1 MYTPL
6 YIKTENSLL
15 NSMISIDKLIDFAKK
30 NNIKSLTITDNNM
43 YGVMEFY
50 HKCLENEIK
59 PIIGLEVII
68 ENKKIILYCLNYDG
82 YKNLIKIATSQS
94 DNTLN
99 YEFLSIH
106 SDNLLCI
113 VPYNSINIYLKLE
126 CIFKIIYKGYKNL
139 EERKKLEG
147 TNLIYINEILY
158 LNKIDSI
165 YYKYLVGIRDGVILE
180 KVNYNNLNYL
190 YTLDEIKKMYP
201 NDLENNYKIT
211 DLCNVKLEFHL
222 NLLPV
227 YEFDENI
234 SSYEFLRKL
243 SFDGLNKIFG
253 RDIEKKYIDRLNYEL
268 DVINKMGFCNYFLVV
283 YDYVNFAKKSGIL
296 VGPGR
301 GSAAS
306 SLVSYCLNITTIDP
320 IKYDLLFERFLN
332 PERVSMPDI
341 DIDFEYDRRE
351 EVIDYCRKKYGIKKT
366 APIITFGTLGA
377 KQVIRDVARVMDI
390 DLDIVDTLSKLLDSK
405 QNLKEN
411 YLKNKKIKDLLNI
424 NKDLFN
430 LYKIST
436 KLEGLKRHKT
446 IHAAGVVISNC
457 DLDEVIPLDMHSD
470 NFYITGY
477 SMEYLEEIGLLKM
490 DFLALKNLSIITDVI
505 KQINASEKV
514 NLSFDNIPLDDE
526 EAIKIFYNGYTLGIF
541 QFESKGM
548 INFIKKLKP
557 NCFDDIVSSIALF
570 RPGPMQNID
579 TYIRRKHL
587 EEKVDYIHPDLE
599 NILSSTYGIIIYQ
612 EQIMQI
618 AVKLA
623 GFSLGEADILRK
635 AMSKKKS
642 DILLSKKEDFIYRSI
657 SRGYSKE
664 ISTKIFD
671 FILKFAEYGFNKAH
685 SVSYAIIAYKMAYL
699 KSHYKEY
706 FMKSLLTY
714 VMGSE
719 LKTKDYIYECKL
731 TQTHLLTPDINISE
745 NEYLISNHSLRYPLS
760 GIKGIGNS
768 ISSIIIEERKKSKYL
783 DIFDFVKR
791 IYGKN
796 INEKILQILNHA
808 GCLKSLGINEK
819 TFDLNIDLIVNYGEI
834 GSLLDDDSLKPVL
847 NEVPEYSSKELMKNE
862 FEVFG
867 FYLSK
872 HPVTEY
878 KIKYNTV
885 NLTDINNYF
894 DKNIEIIVC
903 IDKIKTI
910 QTKSNEEM
918 CFITGSDEI
927 INIDIVLFPKI
938 YEMYKNIKLN
948 DILKINGKVER
959 RFDQYQIVVNKL
971 EIIE

>member
-1 MYTPL
+1 
-6 YIKTENSLL
+6 
-15 NSMISIDKLIDFAKK
+15 
-30 NNIKSLTITDNNM
+30 
-43 YGVMEFY
+43 
-50 HKCLENEIK
+50 
-59 PIIGLEVII
+59 
-68 ENKKIILYCLNYDG
+68 
-82 YKNLIKIATSQS
+82 
-94 DNTLN
+94 
-99 YEFLSIH
+99 
-106 SDNLLCI
+106 
-113 VPYNSINIYLKLE
+113 
-126 CIFKIIYKGYKNL
+126 
-139 EERKKLEG
+139 
-147 TNLIYINEILY
+147 
-158 LNKIDSI
+158 
-165 YYKYLVGIRDGVILE
+165 
-180 KVNYNNLNYL
+180 
-190 YTLDEIKKMYP
+190 
-201 NDLENNYKIT
+201 
-211 DLCNVKLEFHL
+211 
-222 NLLPV
+222 
-227 YEFDENI
+227 
-234 SSYEFLRKL
+234 
-243 SFDGLNKIFG
+243 
-253 RDIEKKYIDRLNYEL
+253 
-268 DVINKMGFCNYFLVV
+268 
-283 YDYVNFAKKSGIL
+283 
-296 VGPGR
+296 
-301 GSAAS
+301 
-306 SLVSYCLNITTIDP
+306 
-320 IKYDLLFERFLN
+320 
-332 PERVSMPDI
+332 
-341 DIDFEYDRRE
+341 
-351 EVIDYCRKKYGIKKT
+351 
-366 APIITFGTLGA
+366 
-377 KQVIRDVARVMDI
+377 MDI

>member
-59 PIIGLEVII
+59 PIIGLEIII

>member
-15 NSMISIDKLIDFAKK
+15 NSMIFIDKLIDFAKK

-301 GSAAS
+301 GSATS

>member
-253 RDIEKKYIDRLNYEL
+253 KDIEKKYIDRLNYEL

-446 IHAAGVVISNC
+446 IHSAGVVISNC

>member
-190 YTLDEIKKMYP
+190 YTLDEIKKIYP

-253 RDIEKKYIDRLNYEL
+253 KDIEKKYIDRLNYEL

-446 IHAAGVVISNC
+446 IHSAGVVISNC

>member
-301 GSAAS
+301 GSATS

>member
-68 ENKKIILYCLNYDG
+68 ENKKVILYCLNYDG

-99 YEFLSIH
+99 YEFLSSH

-253 RDIEKKYIDRLNYEL
+253 KDIEKKYIDRLNYEL

-642 DILLSKKEDFIYRSI
+642 DILLSKNEDFIYRSI

>member
-190 YTLDEIKKMYP
+190 YALDEIKKMYP

-446 IHAAGVVISNC
+446 IHSAGVVISNC

>member
-99 YEFLSIH
+99 YEFLSSH

-180 KVNYNNLNYL
+180 KVNYNSLNYL

-253 RDIEKKYIDRLNYEL
+253 KDIEKKYIDRLNYEL

-918 CFITGSDEI
+918 FFITGSDEI

>member
-15 NSMISIDKLIDFAKK
+15 NSMIFIDKLIDFAKK

-59 PIIGLEVII
+59 PIIGLEIII

-99 YEFLSIH
+99 YEFLSSH

-301 GSAAS
+301 GSATS

-390 DLDIVDTLSKLLDSK
+390 DLDLVDTLSKLLDSK

-731 TQTHLLTPDINISE
+731 TQTYLLTPDINISE

>member
-99 YEFLSIH
+99 YEFLSSH

-253 RDIEKKYIDRLNYEL
+253 KGIEKKYIDRLNYEL

>member
-99 YEFLSIH
+99 YEFLSSH

-253 RDIEKKYIDRLNYEL
+253 KDIEKKYIDRLNYEL

-526 EAIKIFYNGYTLGIF
+526 ETIKIFYNGYTLGIF

>member
-253 RDIEKKYIDRLNYEL
+253 KDIEKKYIDRLNYEL

>member
-59 PIIGLEVII
+59 PIIGLEIII

-180 KVNYNNLNYL
+180 KVNYNSLNYL

-446 IHAAGVVISNC
+446 IHSAGVVISNC

>member
-15 NSMISIDKLIDFAKK
+15 NSMIFIDKLIDFAKK

-253 RDIEKKYIDRLNYEL
+253 KDIEKKYIDRLNYEL

>member
-227 YEFDENI
+227 YEFDENT

>member
-99 YEFLSIH
+99 YEFLSSH

-180 KVNYNNLNYL
+180 KVNYNSLNYL

-253 RDIEKKYIDRLNYEL
+253 KDIEKKYIDRLNYEL

-768 ISSIIIEERKKSKYL
+768 ISSLIIEERKKSKYL

>member
-99 YEFLSIH
+99 YEFLSSH

-180 KVNYNNLNYL
+180 KVNYNSLNYL

-253 RDIEKKYIDRLNYEL
+253 KDIEKKYIDRLNYEL

-731 TQTHLLTPDINISE
+731 TQTYLLTPDINISE

>member
-99 YEFLSIH
+99 YEFLSSH

-180 KVNYNNLNYL
+180 KVNYNSLNYL

-253 RDIEKKYIDRLNYEL
+253 KDIEKKYIDRLNYEL

>member
-59 PIIGLEVII
+59 PIIGLEIII

-227 YEFDENI
+227 YEFDENT

-253 RDIEKKYIDRLNYEL
+253 KDIEKKYIDRLNYEL

-657 SRGYSKE
+657 SRGYSKK

>member
-99 YEFLSIH
+99 YEFLSSH

-253 RDIEKKYIDRLNYEL
+253 KDIEKKYIDRLNYEL

-390 DLDIVDTLSKLLDSK
+390 DLDIVDALSKLLDSK

-664 ISTKIFD
+664 ISIKIFD

>member
-15 NSMISIDKLIDFAKK
+15 NSMIFIDKLIDFAKK

-147 TNLIYINEILY
+147 TNLIYLNEILY

>member
-99 YEFLSIH
+99 YEFLSSH

-253 RDIEKKYIDRLNYEL
+253 KDIEKKYIDRLNYEL

-872 HPVTEY
+872 HPGTEY

>member
-227 YEFDENI
+227 YEFDENT

-253 RDIEKKYIDRLNYEL
+253 KDIEKKYIDRLNYEL

>member
-15 NSMISIDKLIDFAKK
+15 NSMISIDKLINFAKK

-99 YEFLSIH
+99 YEFLSSH

-253 RDIEKKYIDRLNYEL
+253 KGIEKKYIDRLNYEL

>member
-15 NSMISIDKLIDFAKK
+15 NSMISIDKLIEFAKK

-50 HKCLENEIK
+50 HKCLKNEIK
-59 PIIGLEVII
+59 PIIGLEVLI
-68 ENKKIILYCLNYDG
+68 ENKKFILYCINYSG

-94 DNTLN
+94 DNTLS
-99 YEFLSIH
+99 YEFLNSH

-113 VPYNSINIYLKLE
+113 VPYDSIDIYQKLAH
-126 CIFKIIYKGYKNL
+126 IFKVIYKGYKNL
-139 EERKKLEG
+139 DERKLLEEN
-147 TNLIYINEILY
+147 NLVYVNETLY
-158 LNKIDSI
+158 LNRIDSA
-165 YYKYLVGIRDGVILE
+165 YYKYLLGIRDGVILE
-180 KVNYNNLNYL
+180 KVNYSNLNYL

-211 DLCNVKLEFHL
+211 NLCNVELEFHL
-222 NLLPV
+222 DLLPV
-227 YEFDENI
+227 YKFDDNI
-234 SSYEFLRKL
+234 SSYEFLKKL
-243 SFDGLNKIFG
+243 SFSGLNEIFG
-253 RDIEKKYIDRLNYEL
+253 ANVEKKYIDRLNYEL
-268 DVINKMGFCNYFLVV
+268 NIINEMGFCNYFLVV

-320 IKYDLLFERFLN
+320 IKYNLLFERFLN
-332 PERVSMPDI
+332 PERVNMPDI

-351 EVIDYCRKKYGIKKT
+351 EVIEYCRNKYGVKKT

-405 QNLKEN
+405 LNLKEN

-424 NKDLFN
+424 NKELFN

-490 DFLALKNLSIITDVI
+490 DFLALKNLSLITDVL
-505 KQINASEKV
+505 KQINEYENI
-514 NLSFDNIPLDDE
+514 NLNFDDIPLNDE
-526 EAIKIFYNGYTLGIF
+526 DTIKVFYNGYTLGIF

-557 NCFDDIVSSIALF
+557 NSFDDIVSSIALF

-579 TYIRRKHL
+579 TYIKRKHL
-587 EEKVDYIHPDLE
+587 EEKIDYIHPDLE
-599 NILSSTYGIIIYQ
+599 DILKSTYGIIIYQ

-642 DILLSKKEDFIYRSI
+642 DILLSKKEEFINRSI
-657 SRGYSKE
+657 NNGYSKE
-664 ISTKIFD
+664 ISTKIFN

-685 SVSYAIIAYKMAYL
+685 SVSYAVIAYKMAYL
-699 KSHYKEY
+699 KAHYKEY
-706 FMKSLLTY
+706 FMKSLLTH

-731 TQTHLLTPDINISE
+731 IQIELLAPDINISE

-768 ISSIIIEERKKSKYL
+768 ISSIIIEERKNGKYL

-791 IYGKN
+791 TYSKN
-796 INEKILQILNHA
+796 INLKTLQTLNHA

-819 TFDLNIDLIVNYGEI
+819 TFDENIDLIINYGEI
-834 GSLLDDDSLKPVL
+834 GILLDDDSLKPVL
-847 NEVPEYSSKELMKNE
+847 NELSEYSNKELMKNE
-862 FEVFG
+862 FGVFG

-878 KIKYNTV
+878 KIKYNTI
-885 NLTDINNYF
+885 NLEDISSYF
-894 DKNIEIIVC
+894 DKYIDIIVYV
-903 IDKIKTI
+903 DKLRLIKTR
-910 QTKSNEEM
+910 NNDDM
-918 CFITGSDEI
+918 CFITGSDEVT
-927 INIDIVLFPKI
+927 NIDIVLFPKI
-938 YEMYKNIKLN
+938 YEMYNNIKVN

-959 RFDQYQIVVNKL
+959 RFDQYQVVVNKL
-971 EIIE
+971 NIIE

>member
-99 YEFLSIH
+99 YEFLSSH

-424 NKDLFN
+424 NKALFN

>member
-15 NSMISIDKLIDFAKK
+15 NSMISIDKLIEFAKK

-50 HKCLENEIK
+50 HKCLKNEIK
-59 PIIGLEVII
+59 PIIGLEVLI
-68 ENKKIILYCLNYDG
+68 ENKKFILYCINYSG

-94 DNTLN
+94 DNTLS
-99 YEFLSIH
+99 YEFLNSH

-113 VPYNSINIYLKLE
+113 VPYDSIDIYQKLAH
-126 CIFKIIYKGYKNL
+126 IFKVIYKGYKNL
-139 EERKKLEG
+139 DERKLLEEN
-147 TNLIYINEILY
+147 NLVYVNETLY
-158 LNKIDSI
+158 LNRIDSA
-165 YYKYLVGIRDGVILE
+165 YYKYLLGIRDGVILE
-180 KVNYNNLNYL
+180 KVNYSNLNYL

-211 DLCNVKLEFHL
+211 NLCNVELEFHL
-222 NLLPV
+222 DLLPV
-227 YEFDENI
+227 YKFDDNI
-234 SSYEFLRKL
+234 SSYEFLKKL
-243 SFDGLNKIFG
+243 SFSGLNEIFG
-253 RDIEKKYIDRLNYEL
+253 ANVEKKYIDRLNYEL
-268 DVINKMGFCNYFLVV
+268 NIINEMGFCNYFLVV

-320 IKYDLLFERFLN
+320 IKYNLLFERFLN
-332 PERVSMPDI
+332 PERVNMPDI

-351 EVIDYCRKKYGIKKT
+351 EVIEYCRNKYGVKKT

-405 QNLKEN
+405 LNLKEN

-424 NKDLFN
+424 NKELFN

-490 DFLALKNLSIITDVI
+490 DFLALKNLSLITDVL
-505 KQINASEKV
+505 KQINEYENI
-514 NLSFDNIPLDDE
+514 NLNFDDIPLNDE
-526 EAIKIFYNGYTLGIF
+526 DTIKVFYNGYTLGIF

-557 NCFDDIVSSIALF
+557 NSFDDIVSSIALF

-579 TYIRRKHL
+579 TYIKRKHL
-587 EEKVDYIHPDLE
+587 EEKIDYIHPDLE
-599 NILSSTYGIIIYQ
+599 DILKSTYGIIIYQ

-642 DILLSKKEDFIYRSI
+642 DILLSKKEEFINRSI
-657 SRGYSKE
+657 NNGYSKE
-664 ISTKIFD
+664 ISTKIFN

-685 SVSYAIIAYKMAYL
+685 SVSYAVIAYKMAYL
-699 KSHYKEY
+699 KAHYKEY
-706 FMKSLLTY
+706 FMKSLLTH

-731 TQTHLLTPDINISE
+731 IQIELLAPDINISE

-768 ISSIIIEERKKSKYL
+768 ISSIIIEERKNGKYL

-791 IYGKN
+791 TYIKN
-796 INEKILQILNHA
+796 INLKTLQSLNHA

-819 TFDLNIDLIVNYGEI
+819 TFDENIDLIINYGEI
-834 GSLLDDDSLKPVL
+834 GILLDDDSLKPVL
-847 NEVPEYSSKELMKNE
+847 NELSEYSNKELMKNE
-862 FEVFG
+862 FGVFG

-878 KIKYNTV
+878 KIKYNTI
-885 NLTDINNYF
+885 NLEDISSYF
-894 DKNIEIIVC
+894 DKYIDIIVYV
-903 IDKIKTI
+903 DKLRLIKTR
-910 QTKSNEEM
+910 NNDDM
-918 CFITGSDEI
+918 CFITGSDEVT
-927 INIDIVLFPKI
+927 NIDIVLFPKI
-938 YEMYKNIKLN
+938 YEMYNNIKVN

-959 RFDQYQIVVNKL
+959 RFDQYQVVVNKL
-971 EIIE
+971 NIIE

>member
-15 NSMISIDKLIDFAKK
+15 NSMIFIDKLIDFAKK

-99 YEFLSIH
+99 YEFLSSH

-253 RDIEKKYIDRLNYEL
+253 KDIEKKYIDRLNYEL